1 MYHSRA
7 RGVRARLQ
15 ARWLMQPVSRM
26 GGVRMKRTPGFKT
39 RASTYSIGLAPTS
52 RATRR
57 VCKQVVGKGE
67 VRVVTHAFVKPR
79 RSHDFVTHARCATPK
94 LVQATVS
101 VYGAVKWVPMAD
113 SMDTAACEEVRASLQ
128 RVLEGVDRET

>member
-1 MYHSRA
+1 
-7 RGVRARLQ
+7 
-15 ARWLMQPVSRM
+15 
-26 GGVRMKRTPGFKT
+26 MKRTSGFKT

-101 VYGAVKWVPMAD
+101 VYGAVKWVPMVD